1 MALNDK
7 YQGYTDDEMTV
18 IFETDR
24 DVVVID
30 HDWPDWPV
38 RIGHQYSDACF
49 TKEEALAAAHAIIA
63 HFSKEQ
69 PE

>member
-49 TKEEALAAAHAIIA
+49 TKEEALAAAHAILK
-63 HFSKEQ
+63 HFQVGVE
-69 PE
+69 